1 VTVKSERVYW
11 VDCDRPGC
19 AETSMQMSPTAHTAI
34 IRAERDYW
42 RRIDGRWMCPDHL
55 VAETHE
61 HRLTWPS

>member
-1 VTVKSERVYW
+1 
-11 VDCDRPGC
+11 
-19 AETSMQMSPTAHTAI
+19 MQMSPTAHTAI

-42 RRIDGRWMCPDHL
+42 RRIDGHWMCPDHL